1 MVLLCGA
8 SRGRCQTSR
17 RDGDL
22 RLFTGLSLRD
32 FKFRCT
38 QGGRFVTG
46 EYRMSLWTKIYT
58 GEMICLGVCRFRV
71 V

>member
-46 EYRMSLWTKIYT
+46 E
-58 GEMICLGVCRFRV
+58 MI
-71 V
+71 